1 MRYILNHMEKNEVSL
16 VLSVRAASSVHKKD
30 LPVGTLTFVS
40 FEDGSEFSV
49 KVNKESIS
57 VWPQ

>member
-1 MRYILNHMEKNEVSL
+1 MEKNEVSL
-16 VLSVRAASSVHKKD
+16 VLSVRAARSVHKKD
-30 LPVGTLTFVS
+30 LPVGTLTFVG
-40 FEDGSEFSV
+40 FEDGSEFGV